1 MKVGDN
7 RWHFKYICDKCK
19 TVIPYITKK
28 GYRDNLYHHYVST
41 SNRTAHKDFDLCGNC
56 EKKLRVWLDTKEI
69 PTMKE
74 IIGEFPQYEE
84 EIWKT
89 K

>member
-1 MKVGDN
+1 MNVGDN
-7 RWHFKYICDKCK
+7 RWHSKYICDKCK
-19 TVIPYITKK
+19 NVIPYITKK
-28 GYRDNLYHHYVST
+28 GFRDNLYHHYVST

-56 EKKLRVWLDTKEI
+56 EKKLKEWINAKEI
-69 PTMKE
+69 PTTQE
-74 IIGEFPQYEE
+74 IINTFQKYEE

>member
-1 MKVGDN
+1 MNIGDN
-7 RWHFKYICDKCK
+7 RRHSKYICDKCK

-56 EKKLRVWLDTKEI
+56 EKKLRIWLNTKEI
-69 PTMKE
+69 STMEE
-74 IIGEFPQYEE
+74 IINTFEKYEGN
-84 EIWKT
+84 I
-89 K
+89 